1 MFYED
6 VWVAH
11 LRGVWGQLQA
21 IEEQRKTL
29 DEKEDDVNWLLG
41 DQLVEGVEA
50 GGKSKKLKK
59 HVLQVTGRKLSD
71 SRLNRLMTVSRAVE
85 PCRRQQ
91 FLSWSMH
98 AEVAKFE
105 PEVQEKLLEEARDGR
120 EEKWMWDAETGRN
133 RLFSVRYKVRGF
145 REHIRHM
152 QDLGQI
158 PRVGKANA
166 KPDAE
171 PKYQTIS
178 VRMSL
183 ANGNYLEDLA
193 GATRADSVEDMILT
207 LLRRCITENKDEFQ
221 AEIAKYHATF
231 PDPKTRRY
239 GRPLPAQRPR
249 RRM

>member
-1 MFYED
+1 MTQLQFCEPPIMFYED

-105 PEVQEKLLEEARDGR
+105 PEVQEKLLEEARDT
-120 EEKWMWDAETGRN
+120 EKKNGCGTPRRVGTDFSASGIRFAGFVTASYGTCKTSGKSRGSARPMQSRTPAEPPN
-133 RLFSVRYKVRGF
+133 
-145 REHIRHM
+145 HIRANV
-152 QDLGQI
+152 
-158 PRVGKANA
+158 PGKWQL
-166 KPDAE
+166 P
-171 PKYQTIS
+171 
-178 VRMSL
+178 
-183 ANGNYLEDLA
+183 
-193 GATRADSVEDMILT
+193 
-207 LLRRCITENKDEFQ
+207 
-221 AEIAKYHATF
+221 
-231 PDPKTRRY
+231 
-239 GRPLPAQRPR
+239 GRPGRCHKSGLR
-249 RRM
+249 